1 MKNDEYQTKMFIVII
16 IHILKEVEERISG
29 TKEKIEKNS
38 WKEMF
43 NLKEKKRDSVLKY
56 QENLEH
62 YEKIKA
68 MNNMIRRRRRNP
80 C

>member
-1 MKNDEYQTKMFIVII
+1 M
-16 IHILKEVEERISG
+16 EEGISG
-29 TKEKIEKNS
+29 TKEKIEKKQLKRNVQS
-38 WKEMF
+38 KR
-43 NLKEKKRDSVLKY
+43 KEKRRDSVLRY

-68 MNNMIRRRRRNP
+68 MNNMIIRRRRNP